1 MLSLGKMLTYNH
13 EEESNNVLFSVV
25 DYYEKYFLI
34 LSTLT
39 SIDGTKDLNH
49 TSLFRGMT
57 RHWSQYGNPSDIFA
71 YGKIFLKFILQIFPK
86 IYRLFLLLWIMKLKW
101 DQPIEFML

>member
-1 MLSLGKMLTYNH
+1 MLTYNH

-71 YGKIFLKFILQIFPK
+71 YGKIFLKFILQNFPQNLPL
-86 IYRLFLLLWIMKLKW
+86 ISTIMDYKFKVGSTFRVHVVG
-101 DQPIEFML
+101 PTM

>member
-1 MLSLGKMLTYNH
+1 MHTYNH

-71 YGKIFLKFILQIFPK
+71 YGKIFLKFIL
-86 IYRLFLLLWIMKLKW
+86 
-101 DQPIEFML
+101 